1 MTKSREIRQKILKIM
16 DLALKIS
23 PPDVEKVKGTPDV
36 FVKYSPHYFVLE
48 VEVYKCGWKYDCDSN
63 DRSFILI
70 TSKDASKELDEVIEH
85 LQDLREE
92 INNVSKN

>member
-23 PPDVEKVKGTPDV
+23 PPDRERKLGETVV
-36 FVKYSPHYFVLE
+36 FVEYSAHCPALSVR
-48 VEVYKCGWKYDCDSN
+48 VYTHGWNEKNGPDKAFWMLTF
-63 DRSFILI
+63 R
-70 TSKDASKELDEVIEH
+70 EDEFEQLNEIIEY

-92 INNVSKN
+92 MNNEQN

>member
-23 PPDVEKVKGTPDV
+23 PPDVEKVQGTPDV
-36 FVKYSPHYFVLE
+36 FVKYSPHCCVLE
-48 VEVYKCGWKYDCDSN
+48 VEVYKCGWKYGCDSN
-63 DRSFILI
+63 DRSFISI

-92 INNVSKN
+92 MNNEQN

>member
-36 FVKYSPHYFVLE
+36 FVKYSPHCCVLE
-48 VEVYKCGWKYDCDSN
+48 VEVYNCGWKYDCDCN
-63 DRSFILI
+63 DRSFIS
-70 TSKDASKELDEVIEH
+70 TSEEDANKKLDEAIEY
-85 LQDLREE
+85 LRNLREE

>member
-36 FVKYSPHYFVLE
+36 FVEYSAHCPALSVR
-48 VEVYKCGWKYDCDSN
+48 VYTHGWKENNGPD
-63 DRSFILI
+63 
-70 TSKDASKELDEVIEH
+70 KEFWMLTFREDESEQLNKIIEY
-85 LQDLREE
+85 LQDLREA
-92 INNVSKN
+92 KQ